1 MVPKDRNL
9 TQSINCC
16 ATLLLFRKE
25 CYYHFIYTSRY
36 LVLKLKSEA
45 AEGEPAGNAS
55 GALRKGG
62 ARRQDGNYFIADSCG
77 RIALA
82 LLKIAAS
89 KIVWG

>member
-45 AEGEPAGNAS
+45 AGGEPAGRYGRA
-55 GALRKGG
+55 GRGG
-62 ARRQDGNYFIADSCG
+62 RMENYFIADSCG

>member
-36 LVLKLKSEA
+36 FVLKLKSEA
-45 AEGEPAGNAS
+45 AGGEPAGNAS

-62 ARRQDGNYFIADSCG
+62 ARRQDGKLFYS
-77 RIALA
+77 R
-82 LLKIAAS
+82 
-89 KIVWG
+89 